1 MEEKAINYYH
11 RTEFSE
17 REITE
22 EEAEKERI
30 RDYLRRSYGN
40 EVVNK
45 IMAILYSAGIDKVEG
60 KYVRVIFKDGRI
72 GSVKVLSS
80 PAKERDNEIIFR
92 VERENL
98 RGILERKVYEAMDS
112 LRITVDDTYWRS
124 YRRAPEVMLKAI
136 LARMRG
142 IV

>member
-11 RTEFSE
+11 RTEFKK

-30 RDYLRRSYGN
+30 KDYLRRSYGN

-45 IMAILYSAGIDKVEG
+45 IMAILYSARIEKLED

-72 GSVKVLSS
+72 GSVKVLNS
-80 PAKERDNEIIFR
+80 PAEEKENEIVFR

-98 RGILERKVYEAMDS
+98 RDILERKVYEGIDS
-112 LRITVDDTYWRS
+112 LRITVDDTYWKA
-124 YRRAPEVMLKAI
+124 YRRTPEIMLKAT

-142 IV
+142 IA